1 VTPLIDML
9 ALEDAS
15 DHLTRASRAA
25 DAAFERAS
33 PDKVAKAM
41 AVLKGVDQLLL
52 DKDGL
57 PGRPWYRNLIYA
69 PGTLTGY
76 GAKTLPG
83 IREGIEQRHFDD
95 AKEYVAKTAAAL
107 NRYADRLDAAL
118 RVLKN

>member
-1 VTPLIDML
+1 V
-9 ALEDAS
+9 
-15 DHLTRASRAA
+15 
-25 DAAFERAS
+25 
-33 PDKVAKAM
+33 
-41 AVLKGVDQLLL
+41 AVLRGVDQLLL

-95 AKEYVAKTAAAL
+95 AKDYVARTAAAL
-107 NRYADRLDAAL
+107 NRYADRLDAAVKL
-118 RVLKN
+118 LKG

>member
-1 VTPLIDML
+1 MIDML

-15 DHLTRASRAA
+15 DHLIRASRAA
-25 DAAFERAS
+25 DAALDRAS
-33 PDKVAKAM
+33 PDQLARAM
-41 AVLKGVDQLLL
+41 VILKGIDQLLL

-83 IREGIEQRHFDD
+83 IREGIEQRRFGD
-95 AKEYVAKTAAAL
+95 AKDYVARTAAAL
-107 NRYADRLDAAL
+107 DHYADRLDAA
-118 RVLKN
+118 VKALKS